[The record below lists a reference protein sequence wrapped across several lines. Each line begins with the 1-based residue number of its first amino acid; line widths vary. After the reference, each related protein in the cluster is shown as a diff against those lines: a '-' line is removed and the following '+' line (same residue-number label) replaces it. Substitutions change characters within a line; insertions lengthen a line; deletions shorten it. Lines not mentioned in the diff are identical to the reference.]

1 MGGIRTN
8 TGTHAQRLTGKL
20 PLCTPSQGSTCRG
33 HSASIAA
40 ETPMH
45 ARPVLFVWVDHGALI
60 SQQRLHTQ
68 GMPRPGSP
76 PQVRSRGAHRSSPP
90 ASAGRALHRPGYAS
104 RWRPNCQTSPPS
116 AGREPWTPGD
126 SIPRR
131 TSATVDASTATSSRS
146 PERSPRLTRRQ
157 ARAGAGA
164 GSPKRDHGHGPR
176 IQQQPAEPT
185 HPPKTRPDDHLDAG
199 RQPMAWLSSPHR
211 QAVATVRAPAAQSG
225 CGPVDTPL
233 LEPAGNLS

>member
-104 RWRPNCQTSPPS
+104 RWRPNCQTSPARLLAESPGLLETPFRAARPPLSTHLRPPVLARPS
-116 AGREPWTPGD
+116 AHLASPDGRLAQAQAQAHPK
-126 SIPRR
+126 R
-131 TSATVDASTATSSRS
+131 TTATAHGSSSSR
-146 PERSPRLTRRQ
+146 RSPHTPPRPDLMITSTPAGSQWRGCPPPTARPSQQCERQRPKVDVALWTRR
-157 ARAGAGA
+157 
-164 GSPKRDHGHGPR
+164 S
-176 IQQQPAEPT
+176 
-185 HPPKTRPDDHLDAG
+185 
-199 RQPMAWLSSPHR
+199 WN
-211 QAVATVRAPAAQSG
+211 
-225 CGPVDTPL
+225 PL
-233 LEPAGNLS
+233 ET